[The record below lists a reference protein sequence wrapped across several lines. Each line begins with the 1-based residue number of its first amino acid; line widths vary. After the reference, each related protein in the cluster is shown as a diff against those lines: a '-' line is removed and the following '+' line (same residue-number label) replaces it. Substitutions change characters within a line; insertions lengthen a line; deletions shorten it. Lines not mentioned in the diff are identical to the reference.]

1 MLKSILLYQSGL
13 VVLFLLIQTTLFSQT
28 QTNPVITS
36 KGITFTY
43 HNNHAK
49 TVYLKSSFDHWKL
62 KYPFRK
68 KISRRGLWD
77 GSWQLILDV
86 KYKNFQLK
94 RGLYTYKLLI
104 DDEFMSDPLNPHS
117 IKDKMGNTL
126 PYFRLKKDLINYNV
140 PTNPTPIPRRK
151 YFYRFL
157 YKSSRAKK
165 VNLVGNFNHWNAF
178 SLPMTY
184 IEDGIWEIKIKLPP
198 GKYYYNFIADDKW
211 TKDPLNTNIT
221 PANSYYK
228 VKVGANDEDYVW
240 KLAVRAYSYF
250 EVKAHRKP

>member
-77 GSWQLILDV
+77 GSWQLILNV

-94 RGLYTYKLLI
+94 RGLYTYKLL
-104 DDEFMSDPLNPHS
+104 
-117 IKDKMGNTL
+117 
-126 PYFRLKKDLINYNV
+126 
-140 PTNPTPIPRRK
+140 
-151 YFYRFL
+151 
-157 YKSSRAKK
+157 
-165 VNLVGNFNHWNAF
+165 
-178 SLPMTY
+178 
-184 IEDGIWEIKIKLPP
+184 
-198 GKYYYNFIADDKW
+198 
-211 TKDPLNTNIT
+211 
-221 PANSYYK
+221 
-228 VKVGANDEDYVW
+228 
-240 KLAVRAYSYF
+240 
-250 EVKAHRKP
+250 